1 MPRFSIAAG
10 AAVFTVAFSQIA
22 YAADLPTKAPVVK
35 TTQATSWTGL
45 YVNGGIGF
53 GIWSA
58 DTTTSSPVTG
68 NCITCVAQ
76 TQGGKGWLGV
86 VGLGYDYQF
95 VSNFVAGVFGDVNF
109 GSLKGTLQDPGPL
122 FAGETKEQWSWSAGA
137 RIGWLVTPDALIYLN
152 GGYTSARFSGAS
164 MLTTQQ
170 GVVSGF
176 STPAVTTH
184 GGFVGIGTEKS
195 MTGVLGLGP
204 GWFWRSEYRYA
215 SYDSKTLADSVPGGG
230 AVVNV
235 PGLGGFPNPQANI
248 NFKPVVQ
255 TVTSQIVYKLNTG
268 GPTYN
273 AAPMPAAN
281 WNGFYVNGGI
291 GYGGWVADTTT
302 LNPTTGACAL
312 CVIQTQGGKG
322 WLGVVGGGFDYQMMP
337 SIVAGIF
344 GDANFGSLKGTIQD
358 QFPGFVGEI
367 REQWSWAAGARAGWL
382 VTPQVLSYWNVGFTS
397 ARFSSAN
404 MVVSGTGAASGF
416 STPAVTA
423 NGWFIGGGLEAAITQ
438 NVFWR
443 TEYRYSSYD
452 TKTLTDTFPSGANPV
467 NVQGVGPVGNPASS
481 ITFKP
486 QVQTVTTQLVYKF
499 NWWR

>member
-1 MPRFSIAAG
+1 MHRFSIAAG
-10 AAVFTVAFSQIA
+10 AAVFSIAFSQIA
-22 YAADLPTKAPVVK
+22 FAADLPTKAPVVK
-35 TTQATSWTGL
+35 TTPATSWTGL
-45 YVNGGIGF
+45 YVNGGIGY

-58 DTTTSSPVTG
+58 DTTTLNPVTG

-109 GSLKGTLQDPGPL
+109 GSLKGTLQDAVPL

-152 GGYTSARFSGAS
+152 GGYTSARFSGAN

-195 MTGVLGLGP
+195 MTGVFGLGP

-215 SYDSKTLADSVPGGG
+215 SYDS
-230 AVVNV
+230 
-235 PGLGGFPNPQANI
+235 
-248 NFKPVVQ
+248 
-255 TVTSQIVYKLNTG
+255 
-268 GPTYN
+268 
-273 AAPMPAAN
+273 
-281 WNGFYVNGGI
+281 
-291 GYGGWVADTTT
+291 
-302 LNPTTGACAL
+302 
-312 CVIQTQGGKG
+312 
-322 WLGVVGGGFDYQMMP
+322 
-337 SIVAGIF
+337 
-344 GDANFGSLKGTIQD
+344 
-358 QFPGFVGEI
+358 
-367 REQWSWAAGARAGWL
+367 
-382 VTPQVLSYWNVGFTS
+382 
-397 ARFSSAN
+397 
-404 MVVSGTGAASGF
+404 
-416 STPAVTA
+416 
-423 NGWFIGGGLEAAITQ
+423 
-438 NVFWR
+438 
-443 TEYRYSSYD
+443 
-452 TKTLTDTFPSGANPV
+452 KTLTDTFPSGANPV